1 MEKLFRE
8 IIEKILTGAIAD
20 KTALDAEK
28 RRVAEELHL
37 DKFVRSSEILKYALP
52 NERAAVLALLQKK
65 PMRTLSGVA
74 VVAAMTQPSPCPHGK
89 CRYCPGGPDI
99 SVPQS
104 YTGKE
109 PATRRAIRYEFDP
122 FLQVTF
128 RLAQLSDIGHPIS
141 KVELIV
147 MGGTLT
153 AQMLDY
159 QEWFVKE
166 ALRAMNEF
174 PLNHK
179 LIKEAGEDVFIRDHH
194 RGRKIFRYMED
205 VQEENE
211 KAEVRCV
218 GITFEPRPDWAKQ
231 EQIDFMLGFGVTR
244 VEIGVQNPDDEVY
257 KKVARGHTV
266 QDVVEATQQLKD
278 SALKVGYH
286 MMPGILGY
294 NPELDISAFKKIIE
308 DERLRPDMIKI
319 YPCLILKGTEYYDLW
334 KRGEFHPLETE
345 AAVDLIVEVKKML
358 PPWIRTMRIQRD
370 IPSPLIDAGIKDSNL
385 GELVYRALDERGVR
399 CRCIRCRE
407 VGQMMK
413 KGITPQSENI
423 QLLTVEY
430 AASGGREFFLSFED
444 TKNDVLIGF
453 LRLRIPH
460 APFRP
465 EIDSKTALIRELHVY
480 GPMLE
485 VGEKPKF
492 EWQHRGYGKEL
503 LAEAEQ
509 ISNSLGM
516 KKVLVISGIGVRDY
530 YRKFGYS
537 RRGPYMSKDL
547 T

>member
-8 IIEKILTGAIAD
+8 IIEKILSGAIAD

-52 NERAAVLALLQKK
+52 EERAAVLAILQKK

-74 VVAAMTQPSPCPHGK
+74 VVAAMTQPSKCPHGK

-109 PATRRAIRYEFDP
+109 PATRRAIRYGFDP

-128 RLAQLSDIGHPIS
+128 RLAQLSDIGHPIG

-166 ALRAMNEF
+166 AIRAMNEF

-179 LIKEAGEDVFIRDHH
+179 LIKEFGEETFIADHLK
-194 RGRKIFRYMED
+194 GKKIFCYMED

-218 GITFEPRPDWAKQ
+218 GITF
-231 EQIDFMLGFGVTR
+231 
-244 VEIGVQNPDDEVY
+244 
-257 KKVARGHTV
+257 
-266 QDVVEATQQLKD
+266 VVEATQQLKD

-319 YPCLILKGTEYYDLW
+319 YPCLILKGTEYYDQW
-334 KRGEFHPLETE
+334 KRGEFRPLETE
-345 AAVDLIVEVKKML
+345 AAVDLIVEVKRML

-385 GELVYRALDERGVR
+385 GELVYRALDERNVR

-413 KGITPQSENI
+413 KGVTPQLENI
-423 QLLTVEY
+423 KLLTVEY
-430 AASGGREFFLSFED
+430 AASGGREYFLSFED
-444 TKNDVLIGF
+444 TKNDILVGF

-465 EIDSKTALIRELHVY
+465 EITQKTALIRELHVY

-509 ISNSLGM
+509 ISRSIGM
-516 KKVLVISGIGVRDY
+516 ERILVISGIGVRDY

-547 T
+547 I

>member
-1 MEKLFRE
+1 
-8 IIEKILTGAIAD
+8 
-20 KTALDAEK
+20 
-28 RRVAEELHL
+28 
-37 DKFVRSSEILKYALP
+37 
-52 NERAAVLALLQKK
+52 
-65 PMRTLSGVA
+65 
-74 VVAAMTQPSPCPHGK
+74 
-89 CRYCPGGPDI
+89 
-99 SVPQS
+99 VPQS

-109 PATRRAIRYEFDP
+109 PATRRAIRYGFDP

-128 RLAQLSDIGHPIS
+128 RLAQLSDIGHPIG

-174 PLNHK
+174 TRNYR
-179 LIKEAGEDVFIRDHH
+179 LIKEIGEEAFIDDH
-194 RGRKIFRYMED
+194 RKGPKIFRYMED

-218 GITFEPRPDWAKQ
+218 GITFEPRPDWARQ

-257 KKVARGHTV
+257 KKVDRGHTV
-266 QDVVEATQQLKD
+266 QDVVDATQQLKD

-286 MMPGILGY
+286 MMPGIMGY
-294 NPELDISAFKKIIE
+294 DPELDLSAFKKIIE

-319 YPCLILKGTEYYDLW
+319 YPCLILKGTQYYDAW
-334 KRGEFHPLETE
+334 VRKEFRPLETAE
-345 AAVDLIVEVKKML
+345 AVDLIVEAKRML

-385 GELVYRALDERGVR
+385 GELVYNALDERKIR

-413 KGITPQSENI
+413 KGITPESEHI
-423 QLLTVEY
+423 RLLSTEY
-430 AASGGREFFLSFED
+430 AASGGKEFFLSFED

-453 LRLRIPH
+453 LRLRIPNK
-460 APFRP
+460 PFRP
-465 EIDSKTALIRELHVY
+465 EVTSKTALIRELHVY

-485 VGEKPKF
+485 VGERPRF

-503 LAEAEQ
+503 LSEAEN
-509 ISNSLGM
+509 IAASLGM
-516 KKVLVISGIGVRDY
+516 ERILVISGIGVRDY
-530 YRKFGYS
+530 YRKFGYV

-547 T
+547 SQKASS